1 MLTVEV
7 LKQDIHKIYAFYE
20 ESVILYALTKG
31 LLDDVPLAKIPDLLA
46 NFCSNLKYSE
56 KGKQLK
62 DVIYNTKDLPDLG
75 LLEAFI
81 TEQKKKL
88 L

>member
-1 MLTVEV
+1 M
-7 LKQDIHKIYAFYE
+7 
-20 ESVILYALTKG
+20 
-31 LLDDVPLAKIPDLLA
+31 PLAKIPDLLA